1 MEDGENCQPRII
13 LWIMELPINKTEF
26 EKILSLLKY
35 KDNALFAKLLTQVR
49 TFLTHWFQV
58 AYLVVYLGIR
68 LLLLLESLLLER
80 LSSLSLSLRIFLIL
94 TPMVIVSTLILRLP
108 STSPYLNLGVLTL
121 PGW

>member
-1 MEDGENCQPRII
+1 MD
-13 LWIMELPINKTEF
+13 F
-26 EKILSLLKY
+26 LKDIV
-35 KDNALFAKLLTQVR
+35 KEIGG